1 MLSALEKEI
10 LRILKQ
16 KTLSTY
22 QLAKELKVS
31 WSTVNAHCYKL
42 KSLGLL
48 DNKIEKPRFGKEKVL
63 WWAK

>member
-31 WSTVNAHCYKL
+31 WSTVNTHCYKL
-42 KSLGLL
+42 KSLGLVES
-48 DNKIEKPRFGKEKVL
+48 KIEKPKFGREKVL